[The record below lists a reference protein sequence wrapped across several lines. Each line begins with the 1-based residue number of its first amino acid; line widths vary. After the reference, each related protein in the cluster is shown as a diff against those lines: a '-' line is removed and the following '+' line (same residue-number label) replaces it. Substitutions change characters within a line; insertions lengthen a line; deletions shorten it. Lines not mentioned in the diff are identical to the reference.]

1 MRRDPC
7 VLGIDLG
14 TSSAK
19 AILLDAAGAELS
31 VASAPVQLSR
41 PRPGWVESDPEDWW
55 LSVKIA
61 VRKVLAATRA
71 DVGAVGLSGQMHGVV
86 LARSDGRSL
95 RPAML
100 WLDRRA
106 ESSLEAYRALPPRSR
121 AVLGNPL
128 IPGMAGPMLH
138 WLASHEPAV
147 LRDAEWALQPKD
159 WLRLRLVGRGGSE
172 PSDASGTLLF
182 DIFQNTWALPVVEAL
197 GLPAPLLAPLEA
209 SDAVAGPLDDSIAHE
224 LGLPGGIPVAFGSAD
239 TAAALVGTGLFE
251 IGPVLLTVGSAAQ
264 VVTLRKRPEP
274 DPDLRYH
281 VFASALPDLW
291 YAMAAVQV
299 AGVALSWALKAF
311 NATWEEAYELLDGAP
326 SHGANAALFIPHLA
340 GARSPSMNISA
351 QAGFFGL
358 DLRHGRADMLRAV
371 FEGVAFSIAEAA
383 RALPEFVD
391 TSALYLAG
399 GGSLHQTWRQL
410 LCDLLG
416 KRLLVVENPNA
427 SARGAA
433 MLGGRAAGITEKMG
447 AVLPFVDEVE
457 PDPRAHELLGVA
469 FERWKEA
476 AASSIGHSPPLDG
489 S

>member
-1 MRRDPC
+1 MRGQLWRDPC

-14 TSSAK
+14 TSSTK
-19 AILLDAAGAELS
+19 AVLLDATGAELNSAS
-31 VASAPVQLSR
+31 VPVQLSR

-55 LSVKIA
+55 LSVKTA
-61 VRKVLAATRA
+61 VGRVLAARQA
-71 DVGAVGLSGQMHGVV
+71 EVGAIGLSGQMHGVV
-86 LARSDGRSL
+86 LARSDGTSA

-106 ESSLEAYRALPPRSR
+106 EASLGAYRGLAPHTL

-138 WLASHEPAV
+138 WLSSHAPSL

-159 WLRLRLVGRGGSE
+159 WLRLRLVKRGGSE

-182 DIFQNTWALPVVEAL
+182 DIFENTWALPVIEAL
-197 GLPAPLLAPLEA
+197 GLPARLLAPLGA
-209 SDAVAGPLDDSIAHE
+209 SDAVAGGLDGPIARE
-224 LGLPGGIPVAFGSAD
+224 LGLPSGIPVAFGSAD
-239 TAAALVGTGLFE
+239 TAAALVGTGLLE
-251 IGPVLLTVGSAAQ
+251 VGPIQLTVGSAAQ
-264 VVTLRKRPEP
+264 VVTLRTQPDP

-281 VFASALPDLW
+281 VFATALPGRW

-299 AGVALSWALKAF
+299 AGVALSWALGAF
-311 NATWEEAYELLDGAP
+311 NATWEEAYEVLDSAP
-326 SHGANAALFIPHLA
+326 SDSLSPPLFIPHLA
-340 GARSPSMNISA
+340 GARSPSMNTSA
-351 QAGFFGL
+351 QAGFLGL

-383 RALPEFVD
+383 DALPEFVD
-391 TSALYLAG
+391 TAALYLAG
-399 GGSLHQTWRQL
+399 GGSLHQSWRQL

-416 KRLLVVENPNA
+416 KTLFVVENPNA

-433 MLGGRAAGITEKMG
+433 MLGGRAAGTMEKSG
-447 AVLPFVDEVE
+447 AGLLVAEQVE
-457 PDPRAHELLGVA
+457 PDPSAHEVLTVA

-476 AASSIGHSPPLDG
+476 ATGIGHAPR
-489 S
+489 